1 VSPDAG
7 AKVPSISARERLQI
21 GYFEED
27 AMKFGVITSFVLVAL
42 ALGMAAPHSADATD
56 DLAVPGY
63 AVAVDVAGAHELP
76 DPTLDYKIAWG
87 IGQGAQDPT
96 SEVNPTL
103 PTIARYVNTL
113 AKWGVPEEKRHIIVM
128 FHQRSDDFDIVLTND
143 AFKAKYGKDN
153 PNIALIMALKNAG
166 VEFRACGQAI
176 VGRKIDPQ
184 DVNPNIQID
193 LWAMTSF
200 MNLQMKGFVRTGN

>member
-1 VSPDAG
+1 MKPGVY
-7 AKVPSISARERLQI
+7 IS
-21 GYFEED
+21 
-27 AMKFGVITSFVLVAL
+27 TVLVAL
-42 ALGMAAPHSADATD
+42 ALAMTAPHSAEATD

-63 AVAVDVAGAHELP
+63 AVAVDVSGAHELP

-96 SEVNPTL
+96 TEVNPTL

-113 AKWGVPEEKRHIIVM
+113 AKWGVPVEKRHIIVM
-128 FHQRSDDFDIVLTND
+128 FHQRSDDFDIVLTNA

-153 PNIALIMALKNAG
+153 PNIALIAALKNAG
-166 VEFRACGQAI
+166 VEFRACGQAV
-176 VGRKIDPQ
+176 VGRKIDAR
-184 DVNPNIQID
+184 DVNPDIQID

>member
-1 VSPDAG
+1 
-7 AKVPSISARERLQI
+7 
-21 GYFEED
+21 
-27 AMKFGVITSFVLVAL
+27 MKFRAL
-42 ALGMAAPHSADATD
+42 ALLALAALGLTTAAPISAEGAG

-63 AVAVDVAGAHELP
+63 AVALDVPGAHELP

-87 IGQGAQDPT
+87 IGQGAQDLT
-96 SEVNPTL
+96 AEVNPTL

-113 AKWGVPEEKRHIIVM
+113 AKWGVPKEKRHIIVM

-153 PNIALIMALKNAG
+153 PNIALIAALKNAG
-166 VEFRACGQAI
+166 VEFRACGQA
-176 VGRKIDPQ
+176 VAGRKIDPAN
-184 DVNPNIQID
+184 VNPNIQID